1 MKIFTMMFGI
11 LLAVCGF
18 SCIFTP
24 IMTFLETGWFLM
36 ILLFVYGIMGIIKA
50 VTQKEYKIQFL
61 FSIISVILGAVIL
74 FVPGLRLMTDGML
87 IYLMAGWFLLQGI
100 VDIFLSFRQKKR
112 GEGKG
117 WIWTMILGI
126 LGLLVGIYSFVH
138 PLFAAFTIGILVGIY
153 FIESGINMVVIAQ
166 YIQEIGRAHV

>member
-1 MKIFTMMFGI
+1 
-11 LLAVCGF
+11 
-18 SCIFTP
+18 
-24 IMTFLETGWFLM
+24 
-36 ILLFVYGIMGIIKA
+36 
-50 VTQKEYKIQFL
+50 
-61 FSIISVILGAVIL
+61 
-74 FVPGLRLMTDGML
+74 MTDGML

-166 YIQEIGRAHV
+166 YIQEET

>member
-126 LGLLVGIYSFVH
+126 LGLLVGIYSLVH

-153 FIESGINMVVIAQ
+153 FIESGINMVVMAQ
-166 YIQEIGRAHV
+166 YIQEET

>member
-18 SCIFTP
+18 SCMFTP

-138 PLFAAFTIGILVGIY
+138 PLFAA
-153 FIESGINMVVIAQ
+153 
-166 YIQEIGRAHV
+166 

>member
-18 SCIFTP
+18 YCIFTP

-166 YIQEIGRAHV
+166 YIQEET

>member
-74 FVPGLRLMTDGML
+74 FVPGFRLITDGML

-166 YIQEIGRAHV
+166 YIQEET

>member
-166 YIQEIGRAHV
+166 YIQEET

>member
-1 MKIFTMMFGI
+1 
-11 LLAVCGF
+11 
-18 SCIFTP
+18 
-24 IMTFLETGWFLM
+24 M

-166 YIQEIGRAHV
+166 YIQEET

>member
-18 SCIFTP
+18 SCMFTP

-166 YIQEIGRAHV
+166 YIQEET

>member
-1 MKIFTMMFGI
+1 
-11 LLAVCGF
+11 
-18 SCIFTP
+18 
-24 IMTFLETGWFLM
+24 MTFLETGWFLM

-166 YIQEIGRAHV
+166 YIQEET

>member
-18 SCIFTP
+18 SCMFTP

-138 PLFAAFTIGILVGIY
+138 PLFAAFTIGILRSEERRVGK
-153 FIESGINMVVIAQ
+153 ECL
-166 YIQEIGRAHV
+166 

>member
-87 IYLMAGWFLLQGI
+87 IYLMAGWFLL
-100 VDIFLSFRQKKR
+100 
-112 GEGKG
+112 
-117 WIWTMILGI
+117 
-126 LGLLVGIYSFVH
+126 
-138 PLFAAFTIGILVGIY
+138 
-153 FIESGINMVVIAQ
+153 
-166 YIQEIGRAHV
+166 